1 MASQQAAPVGDAG
14 KTPAP
19 RPMAQAMAAGL
30 TIDKRA
36 HAVGRHDG
44 ARGLPWQP
52 PRDWNFLLDYALGY
66 REDRPLRCEP
76 LPAPGFDRWPAL
88 GARR

>member
-1 MASQQAAPVGDAG
+1 MMSHAGIAQRLEHRPMASQQAAPVGDAG

-19 RPMAQAMAAGL
+19 HSMAQAMAAGL

-66 REDRPLRCEP
+66 RDGEMFGPRK
-76 LPAPGFDRWPAL
+76 
-88 GARR
+88 